1 MDILRTRRFA
11 WAWRY
16 AGVQE
21 AGDLGNGP
29 NVVPAWHRYWLVLGA
44 IGKGDGVR
52 NTDHVCKNAGA
63 RTWARMGSC
72 VWCHWAG
79 LLCCHGTVLCR
90 GGGALG
96 SSGARMH
103 AEGLNRVGR
112 TVYGCVYLCTQ
123 SALGRTGFRRH
134 RRRDRLAV
142 DVGDQDSRGH
152 RRARAKYLKTE
163 NVWGVE
169 ETAANK
175 GSLRLQ
181 HFIFYLDIAIV
192 CCWAVC
198 GLSTCAIYR
207 QGSTWTNTAPTR
219 FNVGLLVEAGDGGGG
234 ALVPGSGS
242 WTLFLFFSALW
253 GKATSR

>member
-1 MDILRTRRFA
+1 
-11 WAWRY
+11 
-16 AGVQE
+16 
-21 AGDLGNGP
+21 
-29 NVVPAWHRYWLVLGA
+29 
-44 IGKGDGVR
+44 
-52 NTDHVCKNAGA
+52 
-63 RTWARMGSC
+63 MGSC
-72 VWCHWAG
+72 VWCCWAG

-96 SSGARMH
+96 HSGARMH

-152 RRARAKYLKTE
+152 RRARVKYLKTE

-175 GSLRLQ
+175 VPLQ
-181 HFIFYLDIAIV
+181 LGHFILLLDIAIV
-192 CCWAVC
+192 CCWAGC